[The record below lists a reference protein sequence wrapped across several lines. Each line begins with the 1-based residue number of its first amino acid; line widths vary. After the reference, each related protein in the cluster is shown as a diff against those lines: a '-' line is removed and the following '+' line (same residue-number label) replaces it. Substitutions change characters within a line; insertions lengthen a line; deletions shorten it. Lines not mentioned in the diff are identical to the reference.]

1 MSDGATEMLREK
13 LEQHHHVPTVMMLL
27 GTVEI
32 YITGTPPENDLL
44 QAIACLQTKLA
55 EVQGT

>member
-1 MSDGATEMLREK
+1 MLREK
-13 LEQHHHVPTVMMLL
+13 LEQNHHIPTVMMLL

-44 QAIACLQTKLA
+44 QAIACLETKLD
-55 EVQGT
+55 EVRSS